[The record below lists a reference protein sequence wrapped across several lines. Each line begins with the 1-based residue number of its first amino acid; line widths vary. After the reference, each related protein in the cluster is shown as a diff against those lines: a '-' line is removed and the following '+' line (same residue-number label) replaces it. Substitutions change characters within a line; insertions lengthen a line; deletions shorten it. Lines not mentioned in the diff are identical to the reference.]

1 MRAGESG
8 FVQLGEELAFGGP
21 KSSPPPGLQ
30 RCRLEN

>member
-21 KSSPPPGLQ
+21 KSSPPQ
-30 RCRLEN
+30 DCKDVV